1 MTWTSYRA
9 SFTMHVMTALF
20 FVAVENSANG
30 EDPYRSTD
38 LGYAIFSGQRAL
50 VAHLRDD
57 NRMVPA
63 NAARCINCHG
73 HMDNAASFAP
83 PLTRRHLLSD
93 AERRGGPPS
102 HYTLISFCRVLRAGV
117 DPTGIVLK
125 KAMPQYT
132 LSDTECAALW
142 SFVIDS

>member
-1 MTWTSYRA
+1 LHHAHSTLADFSRK
-9 SFTMHVMTALF
+9 
-20 FVAVENSANG
+20 FVRLVHS
-30 EDPYRSTD
+30 S
-38 LGYAIFSGQRAL
+38 IFSRIG
-50 VAHLRDD
+50 
-57 NRMVPA
+57 
-63 NAARCINCHG
+63 
-73 HMDNAASFAP
+73 ASTKSGAVQCSLFCA

>member
-1 MTWTSYRA
+1 MSI
-9 SFTMHVMTALF
+9 H
-20 FVAVENSANG
+20 G
-30 EDPYRSTD
+30 

-83 PLTRRHLLSD
+83 PLHAGTCSAMQSVEAARRVTT
-93 AERRGGPPS
+93 P
-102 HYTLISFCRVLRAGV
+102 
-117 DPTGIVLK
+117 
-125 KAMPQYT
+125 
-132 LSDTECAALW
+132 
-142 SFVIDS
+142 

>member
-1 MTWTSYRA
+1 MTRA
-9 SFTMHVMTALF
+9 SNLAGFMMRVMTALF
-20 FVAVENSANG
+20 LVAIGNSANG
-30 EDPYRSTD
+30 DDPCRSTD

-83 PLTRRHLLSD
+83 PLHAGTCSAMQSVEAAH
-93 AERRGGPPS
+93 
-102 HYTLISFCRVLRAGV
+102 RVTT
-117 DPTGIVLK
+117 P
-125 KAMPQYT
+125 
-132 LSDTECAALW
+132 
-142 SFVIDS
+142 

>member
-1 MTWTSYRA
+1 MTRA
-9 SFTMHVMTALF
+9 SNLAGFTMRVTTALF
-20 FVAVENSANG
+20 LAAVENSANG

-73 HMDNAASFAP
+73 HVDNVASFAP
-83 PLTRRHLLSD
+83 PDKPLPAQRCRTSRRPVESLQASLVLPLPTC
-93 AERRGGPPS
+93 RR
-102 HYTLISFCRVLRAGV
+102 
-117 DPTGIVLK
+117 
-125 KAMPQYT
+125 
-132 LSDTECAALW
+132 
-142 SFVIDS
+142 